1 MPGPATLAAGRATT
15 QGRAAQSAARPGLCT
30 AAAQRSGPDTD
41 SSTVLAL
48 FGPGGPSSF
57 SSRIGRRR
65 QRRRRRRPRRRQRRD
80 GSSDGGGGCQSP
92 TLKDKDNESP
102 CQLRRCSGV
111 YLIPGRYPHAASDS
125 AARPAS
131 TPARGDGA
139 GPLSLPRLPALPFPT
154 PPPSPPQPHSPQ
166 PSPKQ
171 PQTPRMRATSPL
183 LPRQARPLLA

>member
-30 AAAQRSGPDTD
+30 AAVQLRGPDTD
-41 SSTVLAL
+41 SSTVLAM

-111 YLIPGRYPHAASDS
+111 YLIPGRYPPCGVRLGRTTGQHPREGRWGRPSVPPQAPCSPIPNATAIAATAAFAAAVTKATADS
-125 AARPAS
+125 AHAC
-131 TPARGDGA
+131 
-139 GPLSLPRLPALPFPT
+139 
-154 PPPSPPQPHSPQ
+154 H
-166 PSPKQ
+166 
-171 PQTPRMRATSPL
+171 
-183 LPRQARPLLA
+183 